1 MARNTLFINL
11 SKTHSL
17 IIFYA
22 IQVKNQQLERLNLI
36 KFLLNL
42 MSKPKK
48 KALEKGNLLISLN
61 LMNFVIN

>member
-17 IIFYA
+17 NIFYA
-22 IQVKNQQLERLNLI
+22 IQIKNQQLERLNLI

-48 KALEKGNLLISLN
+48 KGIRKGKSAD
-61 LMNFVIN
+61 FP